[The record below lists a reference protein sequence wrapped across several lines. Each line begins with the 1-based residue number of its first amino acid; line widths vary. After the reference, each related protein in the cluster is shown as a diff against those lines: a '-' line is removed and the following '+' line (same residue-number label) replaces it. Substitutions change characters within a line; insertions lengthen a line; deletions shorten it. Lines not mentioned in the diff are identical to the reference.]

1 MVEESVLKL
10 QAVISAMLEDS
21 VKFEEDALAEVKG
34 RKILAFQLDSPA
46 TRRAIL
52 NMYYLRMLSYLKEED
67 LDLPSYF
74 PPSDLLFLLG
84 YVSSPRTMRAKIV
97 DFMEKI
103 REMTGLNENT
113 QGNS

>member
-1 MVEESVLKL
+1 MNTVEDSVLRL

-21 VKFEEDALAEVKG
+21 VKFEEDALQEVKG
-34 RKILAFQLDSPA
+34 RKILAFQLDSTA

-52 NMYYLRMLSYLKEED
+52 NLFYLRMLSYLKEEESD
-67 LDLPSYF
+67 IPAHF

-84 YVSSPRTMRAKIV
+84 YVTSPRTMRAKIV

-103 REMTGLNENT
+103 REMTGLNENA
-113 QGNS
+113 